1 MVIEADD
8 FAEGVVTAAMRV
20 AGEVVQRLEL
30 AEDGDSEVGSEN
42 ALQLR
47 QGGDLVAAQV
57 FSEGV

>member
-1 MVIEADD
+1 
-8 FAEGVVTAAMRV
+8 MRV